1 LHDQLLGST
10 QPVLS
15 ISLAPGES
23 VVAGPGEFSWMTDS
37 IQMSASADG
46 AASAN
51 GAASADSAMT
61 EAVRRTFG
69 RSSIPLS
76 VYTARQSAGSI
87 AFASRMPGSIVGIDV
102 APGQEFLVHRRG
114 FLAGTPG
121 IEITTGFRQGLPAE
135 VQADDFTLQ
144 RIGGQG
150 RAWVEL
156 SGDVVTRD
164 LAAGASLRTHPW
176 HIGMCGGSVVV
187 LMAELEEAARRD
199 PGGDARYFAVLS
211 GPGIVWLQ
219 SMQLLA
225 GKQDLTSLTSG

>member
-15 ISLAPGES
+15 ISLEPGES
-23 VVAGPGEFSWMTDS
+23 VVAGTGEFSWMTDS
-37 IQMSASADG
+37 IQMSAGPDG
-46 AASAN
+46 ALAD
-51 GAASADSAMT
+51 AARLT
-61 EAVRRTFG
+61 LG

-76 VYTARQSAGSI
+76 VYTAKTAAGTI
-87 AFASRMPGSIVGIDV
+87 AFASRMPGTIVGIDV
-102 APGQEFLVHRRG
+102 KPGQEFLVHRRG

-121 IEITTGFRQGLPAE
+121 IEITTGFRQELRAE
-135 VQADDFTLQ
+135 AQAGDFTLQ
-144 RIGGQG
+144 RVGGHG

-199 PGGDARYFAVLS
+199 PAGDARYFAVLS
-211 GPGIVWLQ
+211 GPGSVWLQ

-225 GKQDLTSLTSG
+225 GKQGLSSLTAG

>member
-1 LHDQLLGST
+1 
-10 QPVLS
+10 
-15 ISLAPGES
+15 
-23 VVAGPGEFSWMTDS
+23 MTDS

-46 AASAN
+46 TMAEAA
-51 GAASADSAMT
+51 G
-61 EAVRRTFG
+61 RTIG
-69 RSSIPLS
+69 RSSIPFS
-76 VYTARQSAGSI
+76 VYTARQSAGTI
-87 AFASRMPGSIVGIDV
+87 AFASRMPGSIVGVDV
-102 APGQEFLVHRRG
+102 EPGQDFLVHRRG

-121 IEITTGFRQGLPAE
+121 IEVTTGFRHEPFAQA
-135 VQADDFTLQ
+135 QADGFTLQ
-144 RIGGQG
+144 RISGHG

-187 LMAELEEAARRD
+187 LMAELEEAAGPD

-211 GPGIVWLQ
+211 GPGSVWLQ

-225 GKQDLTSLTSG
+225 GSPQQSA